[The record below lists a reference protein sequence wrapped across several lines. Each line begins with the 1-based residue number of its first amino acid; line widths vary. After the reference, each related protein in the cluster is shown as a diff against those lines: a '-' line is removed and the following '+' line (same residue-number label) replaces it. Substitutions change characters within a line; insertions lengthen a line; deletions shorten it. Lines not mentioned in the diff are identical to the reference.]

1 MRRRG
6 EDSGGLR
13 RNASLVQQGE
23 LACCEGGQGTI
34 TGGTREGRGGCRSQT
49 WLDDS
54 SYVGLFFYIK
64 IYLNGKKNN
73 NNNKITRKEI
83 TRKHTSVC
91 LWRESRKTK
100 NKRKR

>member
-1 MRRRG
+1 MLPWCSRG
-6 EDSGGLR
+6 SWRVVRGDKEQL
-13 RNASLVQQGE
+13 QE
-23 LACCEGGQGTI
+23 E
-34 TGGTREGRGGCRSQT
+34 RERGGAGAGHKHGWMIHHT
-49 WLDDS
+49 WAC
-54 SYVGLFFYIK
+54 FFYIK